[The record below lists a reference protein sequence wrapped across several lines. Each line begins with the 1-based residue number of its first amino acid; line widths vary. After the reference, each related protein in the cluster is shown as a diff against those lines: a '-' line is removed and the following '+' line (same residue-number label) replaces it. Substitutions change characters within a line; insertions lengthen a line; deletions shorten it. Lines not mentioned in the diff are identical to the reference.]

1 MNNIFFF
8 KIKFFFELLNILIES
23 KYKRYLFI
31 NIGMYNIKDKNRIY
45 CKKKRKE
52 INNNNNMKIIFLVNN
67 IIYYFF

>member
-45 CKKKRKE
+45 CKKREKKL
-52 INNNNNMKIIFLVNN
+52 II
-67 IIYYFF
+67 II